1 MHPTYLVLLQYLG
14 ESNTLSTDEAA
25 QGIDVI
31 TAFVDLLSILGKAP
45 LPLGRDATVVGALQ
59 NKSVYLIRDVAWKEE
74 EEKKKC
80 YLI

>member
-31 TAFVDLLSILGKAP
+31 TAFVDLLSILGEAP
-45 LPLGRDATVVGALQ
+45 LPLGRDATVVGALK

-80 YLI
+80 